1 MPSNTKI
8 INIKLNLGTE
18 EKPVIGDGGK
28 KQFLKYNIKNCFFPP
43 SPITGFPYLNLID
56 YSTVTDFAKFLGLST
71 SSPFSFE
78 M

>member
-18 EKPVIGDGGK
+18 EKPVIGGRRK
-28 KQFLKYNIKNCFFPP
+28 KTVFKFIILILYFKNCFFPP
-43 SPITGFPYLNLID
+43 SPITD

-78 M
+78 I